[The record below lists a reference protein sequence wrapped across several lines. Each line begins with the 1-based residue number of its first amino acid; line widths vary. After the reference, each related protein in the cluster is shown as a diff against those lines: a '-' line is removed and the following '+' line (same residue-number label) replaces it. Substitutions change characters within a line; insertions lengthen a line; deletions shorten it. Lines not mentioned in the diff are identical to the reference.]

1 MFNAQYPN
9 LLINGYG
16 MLMSNYYFLKFLQC
30 VIQLRVSQEKKY
42 MLMYT
47 SFQKTPPDK
56 ANYRSV
62 GIHYLLHKV
71 CVKSNHD
78 EVYTY
83 YSMIYQNTNVVTT
96 LVGFR
101 KDYSKR
107 HCLLN

>member
-62 GIHYLLHKV
+62 GIHSLLHK
-71 CVKSNHD
+71 
-78 EVYTY
+78 
-83 YSMIYQNTNVVTT
+83 
-96 LVGFR
+96 
-101 KDYSKR
+101 
-107 HCLLN
+107 